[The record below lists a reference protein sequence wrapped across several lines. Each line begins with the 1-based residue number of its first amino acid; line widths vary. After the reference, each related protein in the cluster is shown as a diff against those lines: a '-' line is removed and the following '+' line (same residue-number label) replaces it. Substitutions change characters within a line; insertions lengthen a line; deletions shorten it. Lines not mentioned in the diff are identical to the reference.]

1 MHPDDAELLGILVEA
16 ADAAAVAFGAD
27 ADRGLVAGSAVQH
40 ASDLRTDAA
49 VRAVL
54 RAAGL
59 RILSEE
65 SGGPEP
71 GAGPVVVVDPL
82 DGSTNAAH
90 GIGWWATS
98 LCVVDDVGP
107 RVALV
112 RNLVSGEVFTAVRGA
127 GAFLDGAPLV
137 PRRRAAALTDALVLV
152 SGLPR
157 VHPGWRQFR
166 AFGAVAL
173 DLCAV
178 AAGRADAYLDCS
190 VDAHGPWD
198 HGAAVL
204 VCAEA
209 GVTVVDALGRDLV
222 PCDHAAR
229 RTPVAGEAAVVAD
242 LVARWPA
249 LAGVDA

>member
-1 MHPDDAELLGILVEA
+1 MHPDDERLLGILAEA
-16 ADAAAVAFGAD
+16 ADAAAAAFAVD
-27 ADRGLVAGSAVQH
+27 TDRALVAGSAVQH

-49 VRAVL
+49 IRAVL
-54 RAAGL
+54 EAADL

-65 SGGPEP
+65 SGGPGP
-71 GAGPVVVVDPL
+71 GSGPVVVVDPL

-98 LCVVDDVGP
+98 LCVVDAVGP

-112 RNLVSGEVFTAVRGA
+112 RNLLSGEVFSAVRGG
-127 GAFLDGAPLV
+127 GAFLDGAPLR
-137 PRRRAAALTDALVLV
+137 PRRRASRLADALVLV

-166 AFGAVAL
+166 ALGAVAL

-204 VCAEA
+204 ICAEA
-209 GVTVVDALGRDLV
+209 GVTVTDAVGRDLV

-229 RTPVAGEAAVVAD
+229 RTPIAGEAAVVAD

-249 LAGVDA
+249 LAGITR